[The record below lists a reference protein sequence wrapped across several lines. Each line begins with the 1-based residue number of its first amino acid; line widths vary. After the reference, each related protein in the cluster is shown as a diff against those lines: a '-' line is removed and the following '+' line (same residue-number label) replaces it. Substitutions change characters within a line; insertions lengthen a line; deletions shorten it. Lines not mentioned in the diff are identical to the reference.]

1 MNGPQFYETR
11 AGRTY
16 YEVTLPNL
24 VQQISRLNDLLAL
37 HLELVDRQLRNPKT
51 NGCCGGCQKKD

>member
-1 MNGPQFYETR
+1 MSGPQFFETR

-24 VQQISRLNDLLAL
+24 TRQISRLADLLAL
-37 HLELVDRQLRNPKT
+37 LVEIEEKKQAKKQ
-51 NGCCGGCQKKD
+51 NGCCSDCTKEN

>member
-1 MNGPQFYETR
+1 MSGPQFWKTR

-24 VQQISRLNDLLAL
+24 IQQLSRLTDMLAL
-37 HLELVDRQLRNPKT
+37 VVEIEEKKQAKQ
-51 NGCCGGCQKKD
+51 NGCCGDCAKES

>member
-1 MNGPQFYETR
+1 MSGPQFWKTR

-24 VQQISRLNDLLAL
+24 IQQLSRLTDMLAL
-37 HLELVDRQLRNPKT
+37 VVELEEKKRDKKI
-51 NGCCGGCQKKD
+51 GCCSDCSKEN

>member
-1 MNGPQFYETR
+1 MSGPQFFETR

-24 VQQISRLNDLLAL
+24 TRQISRVADLLAL
-37 HLELVDRQLRNPKT
+37 IVENEEKKQTPKP
-51 NGCCGGCQKKD
+51 NGCCGGCNKES

>member
-1 MNGPQFYETR
+1 MNGPHFYKPR

-24 VQQISRLNDLLAL
+24 IQQVSRLNDLLAL
-37 HLELVDRQLRNPKT
+37 HLEQVEQQTENLKP

>member
-1 MNGPQFYETR
+1 MSGPQFFETR

-24 VQQISRLNDLLAL
+24 IQQLSRLTDMLAL
-37 HLELVDRQLRNPKT
+37 VVELEEKKQTKP
-51 NGCCGGCQKKD
+51 NGCCGDCTKEN

>member
-1 MNGPQFYETR
+1 MSGPQFFETR

-24 VQQISRLNDLLAL
+24 TRQISRLADLIAL
-37 HLELVDRQLRNPKT
+37 MVENEEKKQAKP
-51 NGCCGGCQKKD
+51 NGCCGDCTKEN